1 MEGFW
6 LSSVWWAGGPF
17 IYVAA
22 VRKKYVTQK
31 KKKKLGKSKDKLQP
45 VKTGYSL
52 SSSRHL
58 TVQWQ
63 LACRSLCPLHK
74 QKLREL

>member
-6 LSSVWWAGGPF
+6 LSSVWWAGSPF
-17 IYVAA
+17 IPVWQQSG
-22 VRKKYVTQK
+22 RSILPKKN
-31 KKKKLGKSKDKLQP
+31 LGKSKDKLQP

-52 SSSRHL
+52 SSSCHL

-63 LACRSLCPLHK
+63 VACRSLCPLHK
-74 QKLREL
+74 EKLRER